1 MVKRRRRHTAACK
14 FRIALEALEGS
25 KTTGQLSTGHEV
37 HANLIRALKPYPLAD
52 ESVLVEK
59 DPAAAALVASVFGD
73 AKISFCP

>member
-1 MVKRRRRHTAACK
+1 MERFTQPVEGQNDGQETTATHGGLHAATNKNEYWAEAVARH
-14 FRIALEALEGS
+14 FRPQAG
-25 KTTGQLSTGHEV
+25 
-37 HANLIRALKPYPLAD
+37 